1 MTETPQT
8 PAEAP
13 AAQVPPAPPPFEF
26 LGWPLTLGFIGASIL
41 ISLTQGLAQGFVSVN
56 ISQIAGEVG
65 ATTTEASWLMAAF
78 LIPRASLPLLLIK
91 IRTQY
96 GLRRFAEVAI
106 ITYLLV
112 SIAALMISDLRSAVM
127 VQFFA
132 GMASAPLST
141 LAFLYMLEPLPP
153 QWKMRLGLPMVLTF
167 AMLGTPLARVI
178 SPALMSDTGW
188 VSLHLL
194 SLGMA
199 AVALALVYL
208 LPLKPTPHVKV
219 IAPLDIV
226 SFLLIAVG
234 FGGLTVAFVMGATY
248 WWTEAPWLGWTLVV
262 SILSLMSAV
271 VIELHRKAPLL
282 DIRWI
287 MSPAIVHLTVTLLI
301 FRLILSEQSAG
312 APRMFQVLGVTQDQ
326 LVPLFSV
333 IVVSSILGGLACIP
347 FIKAENVPRFHV
359 VALVLIAAGA
369 WMDSHSTIDT
379 RPHQMMLSQ
388 AMIAAAG
395 SLFLAPAM
403 LRGLMS
409 ALARGPNYILSFV
422 IVFLSTQS
430 LGGAIGSGVFSTL
443 INHREAF
450 HLEVLREQIP
460 ATSPMVT
467 SAIAARVAAVSS
479 QIADPMQAR
488 AQAVTMIGTDITNQA
503 YVLAYNDLYLLTFL
517 IACLAL
523 FALLLHMWR
532 DWIVQRLEAWRSRPP
547 PEAAPETPAS
557 AEPETATAKPAAS

>member
-1 MTETPQT
+1 MTEASPP
-8 PAEAP
+8 PAVP
-13 AAQVPPAPPPFEF
+13 AAPPPFVF

-41 ISLTQGLAQGFVSVN
+41 ISLTQGLAQGF
-56 ISQIAGEVG
+56 ISANLAQIAGEIG

-78 LIPRASLPLLLIK
+78 LIPRASLTLLLIK
-91 IRTQY
+91 IRTQF
-96 GLRRFAEVAI
+96 GLRRFAEVATI
-106 ITYLLV
+106 AYLLV
-112 SIAALMISDLRSAVM
+112 SFAALMISDLRSAVM

-153 QWKMRLGLPMVLTF
+153 QWKMRLGLPLVLTF

-188 VSLHLL
+188 ISLHLL

-208 LPLKPTPHVKV
+208 LPLTPAPRMKV
-219 IAPLDIV
+219 IAPLDIF

-234 FGGLTVAFVMGATY
+234 FGGLTVAFVMGSTY

-262 SILSLMSAV
+262 SILSLTAAV

-287 MSPAIVHLTVTLLI
+287 MSPAILHLTATLLI

-333 IVVSSILGGLACIP
+333 IVVASLVGGLACIP
-347 FIKAENVPRFHV
+347 FMKPQNVARFHV

-369 WMDSHSTIDT
+369 WMDSQSTVET

-403 LRGLMS
+403 MRGLMS

-430 LGGAIGSGVFSTL
+430 LGGAIGSGVFTTL

-450 HLEVLREQIP
+450 HLEVLREQISL
-460 ATSPMVT
+460 TSPLVN
-467 SAIAARVAAVSS
+467 SAIAARVAAVSP
-479 QIADPMQAR
+479 QITDPVQAR
-488 AQAVTMIGTDITNQA
+488 VQAVSMIGTDMTTQA
-503 YVLAYNDLYLLTFL
+503 YVLAYNDLYFLTFL
-517 IACLAL
+517 IACLTL
-523 FALLLHMWR
+523 FMLLLHMGR
-532 DWIVQRLEAWRSRPP
+532 DWLALRLKPGHPP
-547 PEAAPETPAS
+547 PIPVPAPDNATPTDT
-557 AEPETATAKPAAS
+557 EIATAKPAAS